1 MSNLISVMRP
11 EMNLCSAIDK
21 ITALSSKSEFLD
33 LIILKVVIYFS
44 RECRPIS
51 LVDGF
56 AKPFLAILG
65 VFKSPSPLLVLVKQ
79 FEYR

>member
-11 EMNLCSAIDK
+11 EMYLWGATDK
-21 ITALSSKSEFLD
+21 ITARSSKSEFLD
-33 LIILKVVIYFS
+33 LIILKLVIYFS

-56 AKPFLAILG
+56 CQAFSGHIRG
-65 VFKSPSPLLVLVKQ
+65 IQGHIPSACVSQAV
-79 FEYR
+79 